1 MTNFKRWIK
10 SAERRLGLDDRRDI
24 VIYPPKFTD
33 ETDEKYKARLAE
45 SDESPRDPI
54 QADNVTIIPPAKP
67 PIE

>member
-33 ETDEKYKARLAE
+33 ETDEKYKARLAA
-45 SDESPRDPI
+45 SDRLPRETVRSG
-54 QADNVTIIPPAKP
+54 NFTIVLPAGMQRP
-67 PIE
+67 